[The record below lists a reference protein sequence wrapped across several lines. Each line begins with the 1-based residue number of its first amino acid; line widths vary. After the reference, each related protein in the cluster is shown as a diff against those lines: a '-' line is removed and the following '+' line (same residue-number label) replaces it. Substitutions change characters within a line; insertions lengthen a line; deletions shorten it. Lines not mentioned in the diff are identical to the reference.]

1 MLQTESKRESNQ
13 RHADTHTSSLSNSKS
28 ECGSLSLDLTTLFA
42 KFTPEIRAH
51 RENTERHG
59 Y

>member
-28 ECGSLSLDLTTLFA
+28 ECGSLSLDFQPGMGTMFQQRYLQNL
-42 KFTPEIRAH
+42 R
-51 RENTERHG
+51 
-59 Y
+59 